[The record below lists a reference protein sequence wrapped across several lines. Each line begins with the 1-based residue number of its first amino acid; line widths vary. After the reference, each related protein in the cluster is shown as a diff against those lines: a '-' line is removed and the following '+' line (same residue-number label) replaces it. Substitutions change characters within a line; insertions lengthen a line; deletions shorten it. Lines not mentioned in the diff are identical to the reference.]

1 MNSDLSVIK
10 NSLIFIIILISG
22 CSNEIVFYCDGN
34 QKGSKT
40 YIISKDLTRVDEDIL
55 INADRGLQI
64 TRTYWKRNENK
75 IKGYIQYGRDGSDSF
90 IVYSYKDEKIT
101 STYSMSTLP
110 STSNPY
116 WDSCKK

>member
-34 QKGSKT
+34 QKGKT
-40 YIISKDLTRVDEDIL
+40 YIISKDLTRVDED
-55 INADRGLQI
+55 RGLRSTQ
-64 TRTYWKRNENK
+64 TYWKRNEDK
-75 IKGYIQYGRDGSDSF
+75 IKGYIQYGRDGSDRF